1 MRILKISLAVSG
13 AALALTSPGAD
24 AFTCYLL
31 YDRNDN
37 LVYRDTLSPVDMSD
51 QGAAARE
58 AMRQRGDYLVVAD
71 ADRCPQVT
79 FVFGSAGSSSL
90 SVDTIVGGMPAGPQA
105 GSGSTTRPAARA
117 NTRNAVGAGGRRGG
131 DK

>member
-1 MRILKISLAVSG
+1 MRVPTISLAVSG
-13 AALALTSPGAD
+13 AALALMSSSAS
-24 AFTCYLL
+24 AFTCYML

-37 LVYRDTLSPVDMSD
+37 LVYRDTLSPVDMSE
-51 QGAAARE
+51 QGTAARE

-79 FVFGSAGSSSL
+79 FVFGSAGSTTL
-90 SVDTIVGGMPAGPQA
+90 SVDTIVGGMAAGPGPTA
-105 GSGSTTRPAARA
+105 RPAARA
-117 NTRNAVGAGGRRGG
+117 NPRSAPDAAARKGA